1 MLKNLKD
8 LGQMVAREVEAT
20 PYSIMFLSLSTLP
33 ACDAL
38 TMMCCELGSVW
49 VGIKNTRREKK
60 RVRYRAPDARYSRRL
75 RTRPGRATLS
85 IEKHRLAHTQA
96 GS

>member
-49 VGIKNTRREKK
+49 IGIKKREKTGALP
-60 RVRYRAPDARYSRRL
+60 RPRRAILTSITDPPGAGDALDRKTSTCTY
-75 RTRPGRATLS
+75 
-85 IEKHRLAHTQA
+85 TQA